1 MNSNIK
7 LELTKNSKIESVDF
21 NNLPFGSVYSD
32 HMFVCD
38 FKEGKWQNPTIKPF
52 APISLM
58 PSAKIFHYG
67 QSIFEGMKAYKD
79 KNNNTLLFRP
89 LDNCKRLNISA
100 ERMVIPQIP
109 EDLFMNGL
117 KKLLEVDNNWIP
129 TNEGSSLYI
138 RPFMFASGNGFH
150 ASPADEYKL
159 IIATA
164 PSGAYFAG
172 KVKVLIEEK
181 YARAANGG
189 VGFAK
194 AGGNY
199 AAQFY
204 PTQLAVEK
212 GYNQVI
218 WTDDNTHEYIEEAG
232 AMNIFIRI
240 NDTLITSPTSDRI
253 LDGITRKSIIQ
264 IAKDSGIDVEVRKI
278 SVSEVISAAQSGSL
292 KEMFGAGT
300 AAVISPIASFGYKE
314 QDYELPELEN
324 SFALTLKNK
333 LQIFKLTKQKIL
345 TDGELKYNL
354 LNIKYKTSTLLG
366 FFFFVV
372 LTQIHYMKKLLLFI
386 YVAFFISCQT
396 SLEKD
401 KKKPS
406 IKHKQYITV

>member
-7 LELTKNSKIESVDF
+7 IALTKNSKIDSVDF
-21 NNLPFGSVYSD
+21 NNLPFGSVFSD

-38 FKEGKWQNPTIKPF
+38 YKDGKWQNPTIQPY
-52 APISLM
+52 AAISLD

-79 KNNNTLLFRP
+79 ADKNTLLFRP
-89 LDNCKRLNISA
+89 LDNCKRLNKSA
-100 ERMVIPQIP
+100 ERMVIPQLP
-109 EDLFMNGL
+109 EAIFMDGL
-117 KKLLEVDNNWIP
+117 KKLLEIDNAWIP

-138 RPFMFASGNGFH
+138 RPFIFASGNGFH
-150 ASPADEYKL
+150 ASPATEYKF

-204 PTQLAVEK
+204 PTQLAIEK

-218 WTDDNTHEYIEEAG
+218 WTDDTSHEYIEEAG

-253 LDGITRKSIIQ
+253 LDGITRKSILQ
-264 IAKDSGIDVEVRKI
+264 IAEDSGINVEVRKI
-278 SVSEVISAAQSGSL
+278 TITEVVEAAKNGSL
-292 KEMFGAGT
+292 KELFGAGT
-300 AAVISPIASFGYKE
+300 AAVISPIAGFGFKGE
-314 QDYELPELEN
+314 DFELPELEN
-324 SFALTLKNK
+324 SYA
-333 LQIFKLTKQKIL
+333 
-345 TDGELKYNL
+345 
-354 LNIKYKTSTLLG
+354 
-366 FFFFVV
+366 
-372 LTQIHYMKKLLLFI
+372 TQL
-386 YVAFFISCQT
+386 
-396 SLEKD
+396 
-401 KKKPS
+401 KKK
-406 IKHKQYITV
+406 ITDIQTNKSEDPYGWRVQL